1 LKERVEKKMKNNGG
15 RIYFFLHTGLCFGKK
30 NSNYFK
36 YNDIFI
42 NKYIFLVDF
51 FIPTPETVKYYLLLN
66 FRLQSLIS
74 NNLVAK

>member
-1 LKERVEKKMKNNGG
+1 MGAG
-15 RIYFFLHTGLCFGKK
+15 FIFFYTRDCVLEKK